1 MISLEP
7 HNGNDDSEANKKQF
21 RSVNYFNQRVSLG
34 QYDKHHVNKTK
45 DKTWKNY
52 TTANQWLGR
61 RLRLVREMQVFEL
74 LEKRKSPINGKQ
86 IKGISK

>member
-1 MISLEP
+1 MDMTTVRQTKNNLDQQII
-7 HNGNDDSEANKKQF
+7 
-21 RSVNYFNQRVSLG
+21 YNQRVSLG

-74 LEKRKSPINGKQ
+74 LEIRKVQ
-86 IKGISK
+86 

>member
-1 MISLEP
+1 MDMTTVRQTKNNLDQKII
-7 HNGNDDSEANKKQF
+7 
-21 RSVNYFNQRVSLG
+21 YNQRVSLG

-74 LEKRKSPINGKQ
+74 LAIRKVQ
-86 IKGISK
+86 

>member
-7 HNGNDDSEANKKQF
+7 HNGHDDSEANKKQF
-21 RSVNYFNQRVSLG
+21 RSATIYNQRVSLG

-86 IKGISK
+86 IKVIPK

>member
-1 MISLEP
+1 MDMTTVRQTKTNLDQQII
-7 HNGNDDSEANKKQF
+7 
-21 RSVNYFNQRVSLG
+21 YNQRVSLG

-45 DKTWKNY
+45 DKIWKNY

-86 IKGISK
+86 IKVIPK

>member
-1 MISLEP
+1 MDMSTVRQTKNNLDQQII
-7 HNGNDDSEANKKQF
+7 H
-21 RSVNYFNQRVSLG
+21 NQRVSLG

-74 LEKRKSPINGKQ
+74 LEIRKVQ
-86 IKGISK
+86 

>member
-1 MISLEP
+1 MDMTTVRQTKNNLDQKII
-7 HNGNDDSEANKKQF
+7 
-21 RSVNYFNQRVSLG
+21 YNQRVSLG

-45 DKTWKNY
+45 GKTWKNY

-74 LEKRKSPINGKQ
+74 LEIRKVQ
-86 IKGISK
+86 

>member
-1 MISLEP
+1 MTTVRQT
-7 HNGNDDSEANKKQF
+7 KQM
-21 RSVNYFNQRVSLG
+21 RSVNFYNQRVSLG

-74 LEKRKSPINGKQ
+74 LEISKSSINGKQ
-86 IKGISK
+86 IKDIPK